1 MSLPSHPGEN
11 HLLAALPADELA
23 SLAMQLQPTPMAT
36 GDMLFEPGQAQQFI
50 YFPTSAMVSLH
61 YVTESGA
68 SAETSAVG
76 SEGVVGAAVFMGGI
90 STSSSAVVSRAGMAY
105 RLSQQAAKHEFN
117 RAGPLRR
124 LLLLHTRSMI
134 TQAAQMAG
142 CNRFHS
148 VSQNLS
154 RWLLTTLD
162 RSADG
167 ELAMTQELL
176 GGILGVRREGIT
188 EAAGRL
194 QQAGFIRYRRGH
206 ILVTDRAGLETSACE
221 CYGAMKRE
229 IGVMFA

>member
-1 MSLPSHPGEN
+1 MSPPPHPAEN
-11 HLLAALPADELA
+11 RLLAALPAEELA
-23 SLAMQLQPTPMAT
+23 SLIALLQPSPLVT

-50 YFPTSAMVSLH
+50 YFPTSAVISLH

-76 SEGVVGAAVFMGGI
+76 SEGVVGAAVFLGGV
-90 STSSSAVVSRAGMAY
+90 STSSSAVVTRTGMAF
-105 RLSQQAAKHEFN
+105 RLPQETAKLEFN

-134 TQAAQMAG
+134 TQTAQTAG
-142 CNRFHS
+142 CNRYHS
-148 VSQNLS
+148 VSQILS

-162 RSADG
+162 RSEEG

-194 QQAGFIRYRRGH
+194 QDAGFIRYRRGH

-229 IGVMFA
+229 IGAMFA